1 MKSCFSASITLFHS
15 HTLMKSCFYA
25 SITLF
30 HSHTLMKSCFS
41 ASITLFHSHTLM
53 KSCFYAPKKLK
64 NQYSDTSY
72 LFSPCY
78 VTKTNMST
86 GKHSGRGGKQ
96 SGRGGKVMLKH
107 REISQVAVWLNT
119 HKEDLTAEL
128 CLEKWTYKEDPLEDP
143 LVELNIKNEK
153 KLKQQQD
160 MMTLINELIDMT
172 PINPQFLDIL
182 KELKPH
188 FPGRVKHTG
197 SYQYN
202 PFHKINWLSETTD
215 PKIISEL
222 YEIIHDVGYDVF
234 MKNKQNEDAFLS
246 LLKKFKL
253 NQEDPNYIFR
263 YNQLVKFS
271 KNEINKM
278 VTSIFNKIENINPEM
293 VENVHVLLLQDY
305 HTVLKR
311 MAGAM
316 VLRKIPSQ
324 CNAFD
329 PMFYKYVEGILKIL
343 SGAKNS
349 FTDLA
354 PAIFCDDK
362 KEIPTFDLF
371 FKQNES
377 VLPDT
382 TQLIKLLWEY
392 VTETALESA
401 GEYKNLNLEALGI
414 VVGGFVETNR
424 LYDQYKDF
432 VLQCLN
438 QNPTGLYANID
449 SEIRFRMAVRA
460 IIQSKQEIGKTLSQ
474 DILLSLKAFPYPT
487 TYYKVIIEE
496 FLGSPPTTHSIQA
509 KSTIQKIGYFG
520 DLDKDNIDET
530 VEYALE
536 KFTEQV
542 NSHPGHKSIIV
553 QNFVAS
559 LLENMMPKYT
569 IDQLK
574 QISKYLV
581 NIKKEMLREQDIIER
596 NVITDLKPDIPYC
609 DKVWKDLI
617 KIMNE
622 KN

>member
-1 MKSCFSASITLFHS
+1 
-15 HTLMKSCFYA
+15 
-25 SITLF
+25 
-30 HSHTLMKSCFS
+30 
-41 ASITLFHSHTLM
+41 
-53 KSCFYAPKKLK
+53 
-64 NQYSDTSY
+64 
-72 LFSPCY
+72 
-78 VTKTNMST
+78 MST

-96 SGRGGKVMLKH
+96 SGRGGKVVLKH
-107 REISQVAVWLNT
+107 RETSQVAVWLNT
-119 HKEDLTAEL
+119 HKEDLTVEL
-128 CLEKWTYKEDPLEDP
+128 CLEKWT
-143 LVELNIKNEK
+143 
-153 KLKQQQD
+153 QQQD

-172 PINPQFLDIL
+172 STNPQFLDIL

-197 SYQYN
+197 GFQYN

-215 PKIISEL
+215 PIIISEL
-222 YEIIHDVGYDVF
+222 YNIIHDVGYDVF

-253 NQEDPNYIFR
+253 NREDPNYIFR

-278 VTSIFNKIENINPEM
+278 ITSIFNKIENINPEM
-293 VENVHVLLLQDY
+293 IENVHVLLLQDY
-305 HTVLKR
+305 HAVLKR
-311 MAGAM
+311 MADAM

-329 PMFYKYVEGILKIL
+329 PMFFKYVEGILKIL

-354 PAIFCDDK
+354 PAIYCDQEK
-362 KEIPTFDLF
+362 TIPTFDLF

-377 VLPDT
+377 VLPDI
-382 TQLIKLLWEY
+382 TQLVKLLWEY
-392 VTETALESA
+392 VTETALQST

-414 VVGGFVETNR
+414 VIGGFVETNR

-438 QNPTGLYANID
+438 QNPVGLYANIN
-449 SEIRFRMAVRA
+449 SEIRLRMALRA
-460 IIQSKQEIGKTLSQ
+460 IIQSKQEIGKALPQ
-474 DILLSLKAFPYPT
+474 DILYSLKAFPYPA
-487 TYYKVIIEE
+487 TYYQVIIEE
-496 FLGSPPTTHSIQA
+496 FLGPHHSTHAVQVKSI
-509 KSTIQKIGYFG
+509 IPKIGYFG

-536 KFTEQV
+536 KFTEQMK
-542 NSHPGHKSIIV
+542 SHPSHKSTII

-569 IDQLK
+569 MDQLK

-581 NIKKEMLREQDIIER
+581 NIKKELLCEKVIIER

-617 KIMNE
+617 KVMDE